1 MSNPMLQNMDNKSN
15 KAISRRDFLKIA
27 GASGLATTGLTAC
40 GTSGKQDSTAGTTSL
55 PSTGQMT
62 YRTNPT
68 TGDKVS
74 LLGFGMM
81 RLPSVGGRSAREGN
95 EEIDQN
101 MVNELVDYALE
112 HGVNYFDTSPAYCR
126 GGSERAT
133 GIALSRHPRDKY
145 FIATKLSNFAP
156 STWTREGSIAMY
168 QNSLKQLQTDYI
180 DVYQLHNIKV
190 GDFDT
195 VFGENGAFKAL
206 LEAKK
211 EGKIGFIGATAHG
224 TDSLEKLVEEHRQ
237 DIDTLMFPYNIVET
251 QGHRILQ
258 KAKEKGIGTIAMKPL
273 AGGNLDNRPL
283 ALRFIAA
290 SGVCDISIP
299 GMGDVAEVDKN
310 AAVRENLSPLTEAE
324 LEEAEK
330 AKKELGSR
338 FCRRCGYCAPCTVG
352 IDIPSNFLFV
362 NYLRKYGLADWAA
375 ERYRTLKVNAS
386 DCIQCGACEQ
396 RCPYNLP
403 IRQML
408 KGVVSDFAR
417 YEESKKY

>member
-1 MSNPMLQNMDNKSN
+1 MKYTTLGRTGLRT
-15 KAISRRDFLKIA
+15 AVISFGGIPIQRSDAANTMAVVDRLEKHGINYIDTARGYTVSEEYLGRALKGRRDKFI
-27 GASGLATTGLTAC
+27 LATK
-40 GTSGKQDSTAGTTSL
+40 S
-55 PSTGQMT
+55 M
-62 YRTNPT
+62 
-68 TGDKVS
+68 
-74 LLGFGMM
+74 
-81 RLPSVGGRSAREGN
+81 ARDYESMKKDI
-95 EEIDQN
+95 EI
-101 MVNELVDYALE
+101 
-112 HGVNYFDTSPAYCR
+112 S
-126 GGSERAT
+126 
-133 GIALSRHPRDKY
+133 
-145 FIATKLSNFAP
+145 LSN
-156 STWTREGSIAMY
+156 
-168 QNSLKQLQTDYI
+168 LQTDYI

-206 LEAKK
+206 QEAKK

-224 TDSLEKLVEEHRQ
+224 TDSLEKLVDEHRR

-273 AGGNLDNRPL
+273 AGGNLDNWQL

-330 AKKELGSR
+330 VKKELGSQ

-403 IRQML
+403 IREML
-408 KGVVSDFAR
+408 KGVVRDFDQYNKNKNR
-417 YEESKKY
+417 

>member
-1 MSNPMLQNMDNKSN
+1 MVILFIMLFISLFVINIYFLIKSVKTRDNKNWLILFSLN
-15 KAISRRDFLKIA
+15 ISSIISLILIVYYLYYLFPIRDLGWDFLLFLLLVVPFIFILIFIISLILKIIEVA
-27 GASGLATTGLTAC
+27 
-40 GTSGKQDSTAGTTSL
+40 KNK
-55 PSTGQMT
+55 
-62 YRTNPT
+62 R
-68 TGDKVS
+68 
-74 LLGFGMM
+74 
-81 RLPSVGGRSAREGN
+81 
-95 EEIDQN
+95 QN
-101 MVNELVDYALE
+101 N
-112 HGVNYFDTSPAYCR
+112 TR
-126 GGSERAT
+126 
-133 GIALSRHPRDKY
+133 K
-145 FIATKLSNFAP
+145 KLHSNII
-156 STWTREGSIAMY
+156 R
-168 QNSLKQLQTDYI
+168 
-180 DVYQLHNIKV
+180 
-190 GDFDT
+190 
-195 VFGENGAFKAL
+195 
-206 LEAKK
+206 
-211 EGKIGFIGATAHG
+211 
-224 TDSLEKLVEEHRQ
+224 
-237 DIDTLMFPYNIVET
+237 
-251 QGHRILQ
+251 